1 MFLLLF
7 TAGFG
12 NLLSLLWSRNFTLLP
27 LPAAVFLADCRLSGM
42 MIGSVSTI
50 SLAFLGGSTITGR
63 LGLGGRPPKKM
74 LCVGKRV
81 SSNVF
86 VVITGAD

>member
-1 MFLLLF
+1 MLF

-12 NLLSLLWSRNFTLLP
+12 NLLSLLWSMNFTLLP
-27 LPAAVFLADCRLSGM
+27 LPAPVFLADCLLSGM
-42 MIGSVSTI
+42 MIGSVSII
-50 SLAFLGGSTITGR
+50 SLAFFGGSTITG
-63 LGLGGRPPKKM
+63 LFGLGGRPPKKM